1 MTKLSIREIEARL
14 SAITDGTDPFLRELG
29 RDERKGVSELLRK
42 WNKARL
48 DEEKM
53 KAKFF
58 EMTAFEKK
66 AREQGYKWIAG
77 TDEAG
82 RGPLAGPVAAAA
94 VILPDDFFL
103 PGLDD
108 SKKLTAKKREQFEE
122 IIKQGAVSYSVCLV
136 GPEEIDELNIY
147 QASIKAMKAAVAGL
161 SPHPDYV
168 LADAVKLD
176 MPFPSEAIIK
186 GDAKSISIAAASI
199 LAKNERD
206 RFMKK
211 IAEQFPAYGF
221 EKNMGYG
228 TKEHMEA
235 IEKFGVTIHHRKSF
249 APVKQADSGLPLR
262 EDRV

>member
-1 MTKLSIREIEARL
+1 MTKLSIREIEVRL
-14 SAITDGTDPFLRELG
+14 SSITDERDPFLRELG
-29 RDERKGVSELLRK
+29 MDGRKGVAELLRK
-42 WNKARL
+42 WNKAKL
-48 DEEKM
+48 DEGKM

-58 EMTAFEKK
+58 EMTAFEMR
-66 AREQGYKWIAG
+66 AREQGFKWIAG

-94 VILPDDFFL
+94 VILPEDFFL

-108 SKKLTAKKREQFEE
+108 SKKLLPKKREEYEQ
-122 IIKQGAVSYSVCLV
+122 IIKRDAIAFSTCLV
-136 GPEEIDELNIY
+136 GAEEIDELNIY
-147 QASIKAMKAAVAGL
+147 QASIKAMKAAIAGL
-161 SPHPDYV
+161 SPLPDYV

-176 MPFPSEAIIK
+176 LPFPSEAIIK

-211 IAEQFPAYGF
+211 IAQQYPVYGF

-228 TKEHMEA
+228 TREHMEA
-235 IEKFGVTIHHRKSF
+235 IKKYGITPYHRKSF
-249 APVKQADSGLPLR
+249 APVKMADDTWNLP
-262 EDRV
+262 EN

>member
-1 MTKLSIREIEARL
+1 MTKLSITEIENRL
-14 SAITDGTDPFLRELG
+14 SSITDEQDPFLRELG
-29 RDERKGVSELLRK
+29 LDGRKGVAALLKK

-58 EMTAFEKK
+58 EMTAFEKR

-94 VILPDDFFL
+94 VILPEDFFL

-108 SKKLTAKKREQFEE
+108 SKRLTAKKREEFEE
-122 IIKQGAVSYSVCLV
+122 IIKREAIAFSTCLIGA
-136 GPEEIDELNIY
+136 EEIDELNIY
-147 QASIKAMKAAVAGL
+147 QATIKAMKAAIAAL
-161 SPHPDYV
+161 SPLPDYV
-168 LADAVKLD
+168 IADAVKLD
-176 MPFPSEAIIK
+176 LPFPAEAIIK
-186 GDAKSISIAAASI
+186 GDAKSITIAAASI

-206 RFMKK
+206 RFMKHL
-211 IAEQFPAYGF
+211 AQQFPAYGF

-235 IEKFGVTIHHRKSF
+235 IEKHGITPYHRKSF
-249 APVKQADSGLPLR
+249 APIKLADESGNLLNN
-262 EDRV
+262 

>member
-1 MTKLSIREIEARL
+1 MTKLSIRDIEARL
-14 SAITDGTDPFLRELG
+14 SSITDEQDPFLRELS
-29 RDERKGVSELLRK
+29 RDERKGVALLLEK

-48 DEEKM
+48 GAEKM
-53 KAKFF
+53 KAKFS
-58 EMTAFEKK
+58 EMAVFEKK
-66 AREQGYKWIAG
+66 ARQQGYKLIAG

-94 VILPDDFFL
+94 VILPEDFFL

-108 SKKLTAKKREQFEE
+108 SKKLTAKKREEHEQ
-122 IIKQGAVSYSVCLV
+122 IIKRSAISFSVCLI

-147 QASIKAMKAAVAGL
+147 QASIKAMKAAIAGL
-161 SPHPDYV
+161 SPLPDYV

-211 IAEQFPAYGF
+211 IAEQYPAYGF

-235 IEKFGVTIHHRKSF
+235 IAKFGITPHHRKSF
-249 APVKQADSGLPLR
+249 APVKQA
-262 EDRV
+262 EK